1 MSYVDIQPTD
11 LITQGGL
18 GLIRTGFVS
27 VKEHNHYANLSGRCE
42 KMNIQTSN
50 PGVAVWGVAHL
61 QKTLHTHSRFSG
73 EARV

>member
-27 VKEHNHYANLSGRCE
+27 VKEHNHYANLIGRCE

-50 PGVAVWGVAHL
+50 SGVAVCHIFRKL
-61 QKTLHTHSRFSG
+61 YTLRFAG
-73 EARV
+73 EDHV